1 MKLKSIISATLALT
15 TVFTGGEA
23 LAGQDRY
30 NPNSFA
36 RELNSLNWTA
46 GYKVHFSHLR
56 SCSQYNSNTYEHV
69 RGQAYID
76 NLKAQVDQALEANI
90 KANEYKDKVMV
101 YGYDAMMAAQPE
113 VARTWAV
120 YKDLEARYEAEKGN
134 TRLVSSTPSSY
145 SCYGGFVKV
154 TSPKGTK
161 VCDVTYVSFDYNS
174 KKASYNSEGCVWK
187 F

>member
-1 MKLKSIISATLALT
+1 MKLKSIISATLAIA

-23 LAGQDRY
+23 FASQDRY
-30 NPNSFA
+30 NANSFA

-69 RGQAYID
+69 YGQEWID
-76 NLKAQVDQALEANI
+76 NLKAKMEAALEANI
-90 KANEYKDKVMV
+90 KATKYKEKMMY
-101 YGYDAMMAAQPE
+101 YGYDAMMSAQPE
-113 VARTWAV
+113 VARTWAI
-120 YKDLEARYEAEKGN
+120 YKDLEERYEAEKGN
-134 TRLVSSTPSSY
+134 TRIVSSTPTSY

-161 VCDVTYVSFDYNS
+161 VCDVTYVNFDYNS
-174 KKASYNSEGCVWK
+174 KKASYNSEDCVWK
-187 F
+187 Y